1 MQTAQ
6 SVDDQQAPRRKE
18 EWESGERGAAAP
30 LELVLVTPVLILLV
44 LFVLWAGRGSRAG
57 LVADLAA
64 EEAAVVASLCCGNES
79 GPAAAAERETVVGQV
94 LSARPGLDFL
104 CIGGPQPRALEGG
117 DRFVDE
123 KWLGAFNQESQDATQ
138 GVGVIGVRFECET
151 DGAVAP
157 LAGLF
162 PTVGF
167 YGQAAE
173 VIAIPPRPLL
183 SVTNAAAAESTEKLE
198 FLITLSTPS
207 AQDMTIHYNTAQGG
221 GEHPALTG
229 DYTPVNDSLQI
240 RARELSA
247 LVEVE
252 IANDAEHE
260 EHETF
265 LLELRLEPSNPC
277 AYDAPALA
285 DPMESDETEIEI
297 QCDDPTDAS
306 TYQMP
311 VDPNTNPKEV
321 KPDYW
326 KIQVTGTINN
336 DDDPP
341 PNL

>member
-1 MQTAQ
+1 MPTAQ
-6 SVDDQQAPRRKE
+6 SVDHQQAPRRKE

-79 GPAAAAERETVVGQV
+79 GPAAAAERETVVRQV

-123 KWLGAFNQESQDATQ
+123 KWLGAFEQESRDATQ

-183 SVTNAAAAESTEKLE
+183 SVTDADTDEDTGRLE
-198 FLITLSTPS
+198 FRITLSAPS
-207 AQDMTIHYNTAQGG
+207 AQDMTVHYKTETGG
-221 GEHPALTG
+221 GDHKAIAG
-229 DYTPVNDSLQI
+229 DDYTPVDDSLQI
-240 RARELSA
+240 PARKLSD
-247 LVEVE
+247 LIEVE
-252 IANDAEHE
+252 IAPDSDLE
-260 EHETF
+260 EPETF
-265 LLELRLEPSNPC
+265 LLDLRLEPSNPC

-285 DPMESDETEIEI
+285 DPIESDEIKI
-297 QCDDPTDAS
+297 QCDDPDDAS

-311 VDPNTNPKEV
+311 VDPSSNPLELKL
-321 KPDYW
+321 DYW

-336 DDDPP
+336 DD
-341 PNL
+341 L